1 MKLFSPPQL
10 LGVFPAPA
18 SYLLLP
24 AVDGAPSLD
33 AARSA
38 GRWPDDVPEAWR
50 FFTLALAG
58 DVEAA
63 HAAVAGEDAVAR
75 YNRFVLAPDETQY
88 ARLKAGTEGT
98 DALMV
103 RAVGYLY
110 RLEAE
115 PPPPPDEAPDVLAA
129 FLWAARAGRHL
140 EAGDADAALGH
151 LARALEAARPV
162 SPALAA
168 RLLATVARTRRHL
181 EGPSPALVPVYRA
194 ALHALEDTAFD
205 RLLGETWLDLG
216 SLYHETSGGR
226 RGALLEAARCYQS
239 AAQCCPKETFPEL
252 FALAQNNLALAYLAI
267 PLRQAGDQLRM
278 AIAIGALREALTIY
292 TREAYPEAWASA
304 TLNLAN
310 ALQYAPTGTPEEH
323 LWQAVDLYEQVLEVR
338 TPEADP
344 LAYARV
350 LANQANALAH
360 LGAFSRAVP
369 RLEEAARLF
378 RTHDEADAAASVEA
392 ILHDIEARKANH
404 GVARKTTV

>member
-1 MKLFSPPQL
+1 MRLFRPPQL
-10 LGVFPAPA
+10 LGIFPAPA

-33 AARSA
+33 AARTA
-38 GRWPDDVPEAWR
+38 GRWPEDVPEAWR
-50 FFTLALAG
+50 FFSLALAG
-58 DVEAA
+58 DAEAA
-63 HAAVAGEDAVAR
+63 HAAVTGEDAVAR
-75 YNRFVLAPDETQY
+75 YNRFVLAPDAAAYE
-88 ARLKAGTEGT
+88 RLKAEAEAE
-98 DALMV
+98 DALLM

-115 PPPPPDEAPDVLAA
+115 PPEPPDDAPDVLAA
-129 FLWAARAGRHL
+129 FLWATRAGRHL
-140 EAGDADAALGH
+140 EAGDADAALAH
-151 LARALEAARPV
+151 LARAVEAARTV

-168 RLLATVARTRRHL
+168 RLLATTARARRHV

-194 ALHALEDTAFD
+194 AVDALGDTAFE

-216 SLYHETSGGR
+216 SLYHEISGGR
-226 RGALLEAARCYQS
+226 RGALLEAAKCYQS
-239 AAQCCPKETFPEL
+239 AAQCCPKEAFPEL

-267 PLRQAGDQLRM
+267 PLTQAGDRLRM
-278 AIAIGALREALTIY
+278 AVAIGALREALTVY
-292 TREAYPEAWASA
+292 TREAHPEAWASA

-338 TPEADP
+338 APEADP

-378 RTHDEADAAASVEA
+378 RAHDEPDAAASVEA
-392 ILHDIEARKANH
+392 ILHDIETRRANH

>member
-18 SYLLLP
+18 GYLLLP
-24 AVDGAPSLD
+24 AERGAPPLD
-33 AARSA
+33 APRSA
-38 GRWPDDVPEAWR
+38 GRWPDDVPDAWR
-50 FFTLALAG
+50 FYTLALAG
-58 DVEAA
+58 DLEAA
-63 HAAVAGEDAVAR
+63 HAAVTGEDAVAR
-75 YNRFVLAPDETQY
+75 YNRFVLAPDEARY
-88 ARLKAGTEGT
+88 ARLKAEAEGD
-98 DALMV
+98 DALLV

-115 PPPPPDEAPDVLAA
+115 PPTPPDEAPDVLGP
-129 FLWAARAGRHL
+129 FLWAIRAGYHL
-140 EAGDADAALGH
+140 EAGDPDAAFEH
-151 LARALEAARPV
+151 LARAVEAARPV
-162 SPALAA
+162 SPALTA
-168 RLLATVARTRRHL
+168 RLLATTARARRHV
-181 EGPSPALVPVYRA
+181 EGPSPALAPVYRN
-194 ALHALEDTAFD
+194 ALHALKDTAFE

-216 SLYHETSGGR
+216 SLYHEISGGR
-226 RGALLEAARCYQS
+226 RGALLEAARCYQA
-239 AAQCCPKETFPEL
+239 AAQCCPKDMFPEL

-278 AIAIGALREALTIY
+278 AVAIGALREALTIY
-292 TREAYPEAWASA
+292 TREAHPEAWASA

-338 TPEADP
+338 APEADP

-369 RLEEAARLF
+369 RLEEAVRLF
-378 RTHDEADAAASVEA
+378 RTHDEPDAAASVEA
-392 ILHDIEARKANH
+392 ILHDIETRRANH